1 MDQKRLQMDNRT
13 IEQLILDREI
23 TQLAIRIDR
32 IHNLHSRSIPIA
44 KLEHLVIREALTYAT
59 HP

>member
-1 MDQKRLQMDNRT
+1 MDNRT
-13 IEQLILDREI
+13 TEQLILDREI

-32 IHNLHSRSIPIA
+32 IHNLHNRSILIA
-44 KLEHLVIREALTYAT
+44 KLERLIIREALTYAT